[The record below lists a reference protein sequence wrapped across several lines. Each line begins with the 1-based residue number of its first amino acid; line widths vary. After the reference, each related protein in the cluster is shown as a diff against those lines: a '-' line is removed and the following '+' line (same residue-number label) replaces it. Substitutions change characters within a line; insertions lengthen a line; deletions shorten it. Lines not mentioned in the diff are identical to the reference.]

1 MTVCGGDS
9 RLTIQVLKLVIPTND
24 DAPWILRDK
33 CAGTKNKVRFFL
45 LTVKADLKFYQR
57 KISVQEAAQGVAIFG
72 SDVSSPP
79 TKGSGKAKRKPRATP
94 KKKME
99 QLSMTQCT
107 PKDSQ
112 DSHSKGLQ
120 HLQTCQTRPTL
131 LLDDMLAAIKH
142 ALEGA
147 QEKNQ

>member
-9 RLTIQVLKLVIPTND
+9 RLIIQVLKLVIPTND
-24 DAPWILRDK
+24 DVPWILRDK
-33 CAGTKNKVRFFL
+33 SAGTKNTVRLL
-45 LTVKADLKFYQR
+45 LTVMADSKFYNKQ
-57 KISVQEAAQGVAIFG
+57 ISLQEAAQGAAIFG

-79 TKGSGKAKRKPRATP
+79 TKGSGKAKRTPRATP

-112 DSHSKGLQ
+112 DSHSEGLQ
-120 HLQTCQTRPTL
+120 QLQTCQTRSTL

-142 ALEGA
+142 EAR
-147 QEKNQ
+147 NH